1 MKDEPYTPQAMS
13 TRSCFSLF
21 PSLTSNKPSTSVTL
35 EEVYRLIT
43 SDPSLKESTE
53 KFRYF
58 RSQGFDADAD
68 KIKRSKCWVFTPAA
82 RFNGK
87 RHGKNLVEYT
97 QYSMVDIDKLED
109 GQAEKLIRLLKDDPY
124 WLLAYITLS
133 GKGLRIIFRVE
144 GVTDNRTYLK
154 AFYQGNDHYCGL
166 LGITRFDS
174 AVKDATRGS
183 VLCHD
188 PNALFR
194 EDAKPLRVDYDKVVV
209 AEVWEVIEL
218 NLEKR
223 GYSYREG
230 HHNEYI
236 SKAGYLLNAYGVD
249 EDEAVEWMQRRFPD
263 YDPNRT
269 ESHIRSCYANRTK
282 EHGTLKPGNRLKAG
296 GKKDSKANQESPKYI
311 SVEEIETSLF
321 ELADFRWNEITRMTE
336 ICWKDREEGY
346 RPMTDRDE
354 GTLWSRVNKQGKP
367 LRMKDMLFVLAS
379 EFVPVHHPFKDY
391 FYGLPPWKE
400 GDKDYIAVLAGT
412 VTLADDSLET
422 RSMFH
427 RCLKKWLVG
436 MIAGFLS
443 DRVNHEIL
451 VLIGR
456 QGIYKTTWFH
466 FLLPPELRNYYVA
479 KNNSRRMNKDDRLLL
494 AEAGLICLEEIVSMT
509 DEEVDQIKAAV
520 SLPQVVER
528 AAYAR
533 NKEVRPH
540 IASFCGTGN
549 HLNFLT
555 DITGNRRWLPF
566 EVENILSPYDHPI
579 DYTGLYSQVMHLWQS
594 GFAYWFD
601 QEEIRALSKH
611 VSRFEAPNMEE
622 DQIRKHFRVPA
633 PGEPYEVYS
642 VADVLSVINMEQK
655 MVLSP
660 TKVGMLLNKMGYKKV
675 RIDNRR
681 GYMVYRYTLDEI
693 TQNRRGNINESEQRQ
708 LPFSYSS

>member
-1 MKDEPYTPQAMS
+1 MKNEPYTPDEMNM
-13 TRSCFSLF
+13 RNCFSLF
-21 PSLTSNKPSTSVTL
+21 QSLTSNKPSTSVAL
-35 EEVYRLIT
+35 AEVYRLIT
-43 SDPSLKESTE
+43 TDDSLKECTE
-53 KFRYF
+53 KYRYF

-68 KIKRSKCWVFTPAA
+68 KIKRSKCRVFAPAA
-82 RFNGK
+82 RFKGK
-87 RHGKNLVEYT
+87 RHGKNVVEYT
-97 QYSMVDIDKLED
+97 QYSMVDIDKLEE
-109 GQAEKLIRLLKDDPY
+109 GQAEKLVGRLKDDPY

-133 GKGLRIIFRVE
+133 GKGLRIIYRVD
-144 GVTDNRTYLK
+144 GVTDNRTYHK
-154 AFYQGNDHYCGL
+154 AFYQGNDHYCRL

-194 EDAKPLRVDYDKVVV
+194 EEAQTLSVDYDKVVV
-209 AEVWEVIEL
+209 AEVWETIEQH
-218 NLEKR
+218 LEKR

-236 SKAGYLLNAYGVD
+236 STAGYLLNGYGVD

-269 ESHIRSCYANRTK
+269 ESHIRSCYSTRRE
-282 EHGTLKPGNRLKAG
+282 EHGKLHSGNRPKVTGKKASKEETLKYL
-296 GKKDSKANQESPKYI
+296 
-311 SVEEIETSLF
+311 SVEEIEAALA

-336 ICWKDREEGY
+336 IGWKDREEGY

-354 GTLWSRVNKQGKP
+354 GTLWSRINKQGKP
-367 LRMKDMLFVLAS
+367 MRMKDMQWVLAS

-391 FYGLPPWKE
+391 FYGLPQWKE
-400 GDKDYIAVLAGT
+400 GETDYIAA
-412 VTLADDSLET
+412 LADTVMLVDDSVEAGN
-422 RSMFH
+422 MFH

-451 VLIGR
+451 VLIGK

-479 KNNSRRMNKDDRLLL
+479 KNNSRRMSKDDRLLL

-540 IASFCGTGN
+540 LASFCGTGN

-579 DYTGLYSQVMHLWQS
+579 DYTGLYSQVMHLWQT

-601 QEEIRALSKH
+601 QEEIRSFSRH
-611 VSRFEAPNMEE
+611 VSRFEAPNLEE
-622 DQIRKHFRVPA
+622 EQIRKHFRVPE
-633 PGEPYEVYS
+633 PGEAYEVYS
-642 VADVLSVINMEQK
+642 VADVLSVINQEQK
-655 MVLSP
+655 MVLSS
-660 TKVGMLLNKMGYKKV
+660 TKVGMLLNKLGFKKV
-675 RIDNRR
+675 RTKTGR
-681 GYMVYRYTLDEI
+681 GYMMYRYTLDEI
-693 TQNRRGNINESEQRQ
+693 NRNRRPKVDEGMEQK
-708 LPFSYSS
+708 LPFSMNG